1 MCLTQKSADVV
12 VMDISHKIRKQP
24 FVMRFNKPE
33 YTLGTTKVFN
43 LVQVDDSDEVPLPVN
58 VAELGWNV
66 DIRFAEGKDD
76 GAAVAVKASRHTATR
91 HGGKMSLDY
100 PPSLPFPVQSSGI

>member
-58 VAELGWNV
+58 VVRIYSHHEV
-66 DIRFAEGKDD
+66 DDIKRMTGSRLRDHLREAGQRIRG
-76 GAAVAVKASRHTATR
+76 GAPRVIHPRGGGAGLERRH
-91 HGGKMSLDY
+91 
-100 PPSLPFPVQSSGI
+100 

>member
-24 FVMRFNKPE
+24 FVMRFNKLE
-33 YTLGTTKVFN
+33 HTLGTTKVFN

-58 VAELGWNV
+58 VVRIYSHHEVDDIKRMTDRDSAITCEKLVKGSVAEL
-66 DIRFAEGKDD
+66 R
-76 GAAVAVKASRHTATR
+76 
-91 HGGKMSLDY
+91 M
-100 PPSLPFPVQSSGI
+100 